1 MQRRDF
7 VRSVLVS
14 AAALAA
20 GPLLR
25 LRGAGPALRLGREGW
40 SGEAFQRVK
49 GSAFSVSG
57 PNGSQTLVLDQVA
70 VGTGKG
76 IESASLRF
84 RGSAGDRLAE
94 GSHPFAHRSLSTMNL
109 FIVPGTASG
118 RDCFYRATLCR
129 LV

>member
-7 VRSVLVS
+7 VRSVFVS

-25 LRGAGPALRLGREGW
+25 FSGSKPALRFGREGW
-40 SGEAFQRVK
+40 SGAAFQSVK
-49 GSAFSVSG
+49 GSTFHVSG
-57 PNGSQTLVLDQVA
+57 PNGSQVLALDQVA
-70 VGTGKG
+70 VGTGKR

-84 RGSAGDRLAE
+84 RGSARNPLAE
-94 GSHPFAHRSLSTMNL
+94 GSHLFTHSSLGRMSL

-118 RDCFYRATLCR
+118 PDCFYRATLCR